1 MDVIRFVEL
10 DLTARHQTTNE
21 FISTSHRDRSSW
33 GAGTGSP
40 QKAWLS
46 QHRHSLEMCQRDGLP
61 TWILLA
67 YQKISSHWISV
78 RKRLQRNFRFQ
89 SQDTRQN
96 HTFHL
101 VVFIFFIFF
110 VSIYHLFLQT
120 YTPIKWV
127 ELSTRIAPCCSHL
140 FVSGYHGPP
149 PWGNAT
155 RAHPA
160 SSTLH
165 GARRD
170 LFAGHLQRRPRRR
183 NLEGFEW
190 PVDQTMVGECR
201 GALGWSKKVQNGNVK
216 PGKMYEHVD
225 ESMIIAW

>member
-1 MDVIRFVEL
+1 VVQPFKKV
-10 DLTARHQTTNE
+10 LTTCFNGGYPVC
-21 FISTSHRDRSSW
+21 
-33 GAGTGSP
+33 GAGLNSKTSNHERVHLHV
-40 QKAWLS
+40 QS
-46 QHRHSLEMCQRDGLP
+46 QSQFVVCRDSVEMCQRDGLP
-61 TWILLA
+61 TWMLLA
-67 YQKISSHWISV
+67 YQKISSRWISA

-101 VVFIFFIFF
+101 VVFIFFILFF
-110 VSIYHLFLQT
+110 SSYNLFVQK

-127 ELSTRIAPCCSHL
+127 ELSTQNRPMLLS
-140 FVSGYHGPP
+140 FVWHQVTMAP

-155 RAHPA
+155 RTHPA

-190 PVDQTMVGECR
+190 PVDQTVVGECR

-225 ESMIIAW
+225 ESMTIAW